1 MISFTNLNE
10 VAEAVRALP
19 GKHKAVEAEA
29 LAHQNQLTKPPGA
42 LGRLEELAVF
52 LASWQGQVKPSLT
65 TAQAV
70 VFAGNHGI
78 CAQGVNPF
86 PQDVTA
92 QMVANFTAG
101 GAAINQL
108 CAVSGAELDVV
119 PLSLD
124 TPTADFTKQ
133 EALSE
138 DELCAAMSSGAQAVN
153 PDADILLL
161 GEMGIGNSTVS
172 SALAASVFGGDVAR
186 WVGAGTGSDEAG
198 IARKQAVIE
207 QGLKIHGSRT
217 DLSALLAFG
226 GREQAAICG
235 AVLAARMARIP
246 VILDGFICSAA
257 VAQRASAH
265 VGGTWVAWQGA
276 ASVCSPETPT
286 SHTSMSA
293 DDSPTVEAN
302 AFHASCSSPYEYSLS
317 KRTITLREPS
327 MMRSKVLRWRR
338 GECA

>member
-1 MISFTNLNE
+1 MISFTNLKE
-10 VAEAVRALP
+10 VAAIVWALP
-19 GKHKAVEAEA
+19 GKHEAVEAEA

-78 CAQGVNPF
+78 CVQGGNLF

-108 CAVSGAELDVV
+108 CAVSGAELNVV
-119 PLSLD
+119 PLSLE
-124 TPTADFTKQ
+124 TPTADFTKK
-133 EALSE
+133 EALNE
-138 DELCAAMSSGAQAVN
+138 DELCSAMNAGAQAVN

-172 SALAASVFGGDVAR
+172 AALAASVFGGDVAR

-198 IARKQAVIE
+198 IARKQKVIE
-207 QGLKIHGSRT
+207 QGLKIHGSIR
-217 DLSALLAFG
+217 L
-226 GREQAAICG
+226 C
-235 AVLAARMARIP
+235 
-246 VILDGFICSAA
+246 
-257 VAQRASAH
+257 
-265 VGGTWVAWQGA
+265 W
-276 ASVCSPETPT
+276 
-286 SHTSMSA
+286 
-293 DDSPTVEAN
+293 N
-302 AFHASCSSPYEYSLS
+302 
-317 KRTITLREPS
+317 
-327 MMRSKVLRWRR
+327 
-338 GECA
+338 